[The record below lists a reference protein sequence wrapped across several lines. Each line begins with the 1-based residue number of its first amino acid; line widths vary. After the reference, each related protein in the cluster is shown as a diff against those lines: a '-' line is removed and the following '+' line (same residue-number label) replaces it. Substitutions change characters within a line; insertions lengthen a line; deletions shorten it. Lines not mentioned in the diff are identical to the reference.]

1 MNVFE
6 LRDQLVDDYRAYT
19 CSFIKI
25 RDPWIKEF
33 VDMIERGVHRDPL
46 HHSDDWEAI
55 FRRHPD
61 VFGAP
66 SV

>member
-1 MNVFE
+1 
-6 LRDQLVDDYRAYT
+6 
-19 CSFIKI
+19 
-25 RDPWIKEF
+25 
-33 VDMIERGVHRDPL
+33 MIERGVHRDPL